1 MTKDASGKQLAKIN
15 PQQVVSLTICVEV
28 WSYYRSCSIIYDRL

>member
-28 WSYYRSCSIIYDRL
+28 